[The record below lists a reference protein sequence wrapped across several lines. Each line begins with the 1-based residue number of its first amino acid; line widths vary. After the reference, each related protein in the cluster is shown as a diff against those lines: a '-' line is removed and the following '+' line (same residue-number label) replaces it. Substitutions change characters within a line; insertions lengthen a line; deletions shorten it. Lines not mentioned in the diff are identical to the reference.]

1 MPFKRRPS
9 SSPSPCLRTPHH
21 LLESLPTVPNSKEQ
35 IEFYQQEL
43 RNMLRA
49 KGEVIWGLGVDFQP
63 KTQSQL
69 RLLNFSILVHIAV
82 AQKNLPKLIKVHPSD
97 AGLRTTKNNM
107 SVSKSVA
114 VPPFHATLTPLYV
127 Y

>member
-1 MPFKRRPS
+1 MPFKQRPS
-9 SSPSPCLRTPHH
+9 SPPPCLRMPHH
-21 LLESLPTVPNSKEQ
+21 LLESLPTVPNSKEK

-43 RNMLRA
+43 RNILRA
-49 KGEVIWGLGVDFQP
+49 KDEVVWGLGVDFQP
-63 KTQSQL
+63 KTQSQF

-82 AQKNLPKLIKVHPSD
+82 AQKNLAKLIKVHPSD

-107 SVSKSVA
+107 SVGKSVV
-114 VPPFHATLTPLYV
+114 VPPFHAALPPLPV

>member
-1 MPFKRRPS
+1 
-9 SSPSPCLRTPHH
+9 
-21 LLESLPTVPNSKEQ
+21 
-35 IEFYQQEL
+35 
-43 RNMLRA
+43 MLRA

-97 AGLRTTKNNM
+97 AGLMTTKNNM

-114 VPPFHATLTPLYV
+114 VPPFLDTLPPLYV

>member
-1 MPFKRRPS
+1 M
-9 SSPSPCLRTPHH
+9 PHH
-21 LLESLPTVPNSKEQ
+21 LLESLPTVPSSKEQ

-49 KGEVIWGLGVDFQP
+49 KGEVVWGLGVDFQP

-69 RLLNFSILVHIAV
+69 RLLNFSILVHVTV

-107 SVSKSVA
+107 SVGKSVV
-114 VPPFHATLTPLYV
+114 VPPFHATLPPLHAY
-127 Y
+127 

>member
-1 MPFKRRPS
+1 
-9 SSPSPCLRTPHH
+9 
-21 LLESLPTVPNSKEQ
+21 
-35 IEFYQQEL
+35 
-43 RNMLRA
+43 MLRA
-49 KGEVIWGLGVDFQP
+49 KGEVVWGLGVDFQP
-63 KTQSQL
+63 ETQSQL

-107 SVSKSVA
+107 SVGKSVV
-114 VPPFHATLTPLYV
+114 VPPFHAALPPLYL